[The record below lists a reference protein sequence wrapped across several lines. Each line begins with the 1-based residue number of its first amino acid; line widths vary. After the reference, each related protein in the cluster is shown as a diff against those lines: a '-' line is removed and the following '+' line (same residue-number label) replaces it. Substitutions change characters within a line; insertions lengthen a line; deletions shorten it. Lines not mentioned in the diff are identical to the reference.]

1 MMIVIYYYLIIVL
14 KLVVEYVKFSSLK
27 YVDIIIRKID
37 KKNICINIFYRK
49 RMWGRVRRL
58 RGNGGGGGL

>member
-1 MMIVIYYYLIIVL
+1 MIVIYYYLIIVL

-37 KKNICINIFYRK
+37 KKKY
-49 RMWGRVRRL
+49 MY
-58 RGNGGGGGL
+58 